1 MLEIRSVTKSYDNE
15 LEGGKAKRVLDPIDV
30 QVPENQFVCLLGAS
44 GCGKTTLLR
53 IIAGLTTP
61 DTGNVAIGG
70 RVVERPGQQSSLVF
84 QNYGLL
90 PWRTIMGNV
99 EFGLET

>member
-15 LEGGKAKRVLDPIDV
+15 LEGGKAKRVLDPINV
-30 QVPENQFVCLLGAS
+30 AVPENQFVCLLGAS

-53 IIAGLTTP
+53 IIAGLTRP
-61 DTGNVAIGG
+61 DSGAVLIEGTAVT
-70 RVVERPGQQSSLVF
+70 RPGQRSSLVF

-90 PWRTIMGNV
+90 PWRTVTGNV
-99 EFGLET
+99 EFGLE